1 MAAKRSTKKANTKSA
16 GDQVRAYLAALP
28 PDARLELKKL
38 RSAIRSAAPGAQE
51 AFSYG
56 IPAFRFDGKIL
67 IWYAAWTSHT
77 SLYPIGDVIRRK
89 LAADIEGY
97 ESSKGTIRFPLDD
110 PPSAKL
116 VERLVKARLTELTK
130 PKNR

>member
-1 MAAKRSTKKANTKSA
+1 MAAKRSTKKANAESA
-16 GDQVRAYLAALP
+16 GDQIRAYLAALP
-28 PDARLELKKL
+28 SDARRELKRL
-38 RSAIRSAAPGAQE
+38 RSAIRSAAPGAQD

-56 IPAFRFDGKIL
+56 IPAFRFNGKIL

-77 SLYPIGDVIRRK
+77 SLYPMSDVIRRK

-116 VERLVKARLTELTK
+116 VQRLVKARLTELSR
-130 PKNR
+130 PKER